1 MTSSSSKTLRCQITL
16 HNHEILALEGII
28 FNQPKSL
35 YKPGSKVYTESCV
48 KSSSVGV
55 WGARC
60 MFKLVRKCEEMEVR
74 QMSVKWVKSAYES
87 ACKSAHKSLN
97 RQIL

>member
-1 MTSSSSKTLRCQITL
+1 MLPFMTSSSSKTLRCQITL

-48 KSSSVGV
+48 KVHPWVCGVQGACSS
-55 WGARC
+55 W
-60 MFKLVRKCEEMEVR
+60 LE
-74 QMSVKWVKSAYES
+74 SVKKWKLGK
-87 ACKSAHKSLN
+87 CL
-97 RQIL
+97 